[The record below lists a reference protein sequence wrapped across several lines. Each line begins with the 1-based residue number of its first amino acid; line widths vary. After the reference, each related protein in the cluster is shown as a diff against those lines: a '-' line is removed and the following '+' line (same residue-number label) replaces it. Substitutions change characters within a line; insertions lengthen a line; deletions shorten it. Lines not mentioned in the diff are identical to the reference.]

1 MSERDGEKKLHLNV
15 DRLAAAMDAAR
26 TRKPTVA
33 TSQPVISDAGDAKR
47 SMAAVPPP
55 EGPVGLSSDAPLP
68 PLILTEPTTTPDPP
82 DRSSSEQSRRRFLP
96 SSTSFPAPFHG
107 SQLVQDADIE
117 PVPPEDRVA
126 ARIAELEALIA
137 EDAPVAPALAE
148 VTVAEDSVE
157 AVVPFAT
164 RRRPDLASVGPSL
177 LSLSGIRTDI
187 GSYHILDGVD
197 LEVPSGGVT
206 MLLGRNGVGK
216 TTTLRTIMG
225 LWKPRSGKVMFAG
238 QNIAG
243 RPTSHIARSGIGYV
257 PEDMGVF
264 GKLTVA
270 ENMALGA
277 VSGRIPNDRLAWI
290 FRTFPPLKTFWRS
303 QAGTL
308 SGGQKQMLS
317 IARAMV
323 EKRRLYLID
332 EPTKGLAP
340 AIVATLAGALRDLK
354 LQGATILMVEQN
366 FAMAKAL
373 GDTCVVMEDGRCT
386 WRGLMEELAEDADLQ
401 RKLLGLATSDA
412 SAS

>member
-26 TRKPTVA
+26 ARKATGG
-33 TSQPVISDAGDAKR
+33 TSQPVISEAGDAKG
-47 SMAAVPPP
+47 SMAAVPPL
-55 EGPVGLSSDAPLP
+55 EGPGVLPSDAPLP
-68 PLILTEPTTTPDPP
+68 PLILTEPTTTPDAPP
-82 DRSSSEQSRRRFLP
+82 ERSSSEQSRRRFLP

-107 SQLVQDADIE
+107 SELVQGADNE
-117 PVPPEDRVA
+117 LVLPEDRVA

-148 VTVAEDSVE
+148 VSLDP
-157 AVVPFAT
+157 VVPFAT
-164 RRRPDLASVGPSL
+164 RRLPDLASVGPSL

-225 LWKPRSGKVMFAG
+225 LSKPRSGRIMFAG

-243 RPTSHIARSGIGYV
+243 RPTSLIARSGIGYV

-264 GKLTVA
+264 GRLTVA

-277 VSGRIPNDRLAWI
+277 VSGRIPKDRLAWI

-317 IARAMV
+317 IARAIV

-373 GDTCVVMEDGRCT
+373 GDTCVVMEGGRCT
-386 WRGLMEELAEDADLQ
+386 WRGLMEDLAEDADLQ
-401 RKLLGLATSDA
+401 GKLLGLATPEA